1 MPRHTVD
8 TSQIQ
13 PATGLPVSPKHP
25 SIPDMPYAR
34 GSVKAGVPVQTNDA
48 TPPDVVA
55 GVSREQTKHP
65 AIQEH
70 RIPASSQHQEPP
82 AKVTSSNTSL
92 EPSA

>member
-1 MPRHTVD
+1 MAKHTVD

-13 PATGLPVSPKHP
+13 PAKGFDVSPKHP
-25 SIPDMPYAR
+25 SIPDMPPAP
-34 GSVKAGVPVQTNDA
+34 GHAKSGVPVQTNDA

-55 GVSREQTKHP
+55 GVNRSATKHP
-65 AIQEH
+65 AIYEQ
-70 RIPASSQHQEPP
+70 RVPAASQHQEPP